1 MRPEAESH
9 RVWIAAVGSA
19 VLGAAAMYILDPD
32 KGRRRRAVGRDK
44 AHSFIASV
52 GQLINTAAHDASY
65 RIHGIGAGARRVFKP
80 GGTPDDL
87 VLIERVRAKM
97 GRVVSH
103 PHAIQVGAYNG
114 RVTLSGPIL
123 AGEVQQLLDVVHSV
137 RGAFEVENHLVVHE
151 RPDSVSSLQGNS
163 ARSEMRSPVVQE
175 RWTPALRVATVLG
188 GSLLVVYGMR
198 YRSLT
203 GVAIA
208 SIGLGLTAR
217 GAANVP
223 MNRLSGFARGRRAI
237 ELHKTRPPD
246 HRNHGQAASITNVP
260 APSETD
266 EDSP

>member
-65 RIHGIGAGARRVFKP
+65 RIHGIGARARRVFKP

-103 PHAIQVGAYNG
+103 PHAIQIGAYNG
-114 RVTLSGPIL
+114 RLTLSGPIL
-123 AGEVQQLLDVVHSV
+123 ADEVQPLLHAVRSVPGVSAVDHHLDV
-137 RGAFEVENHLVVHE
+137 HE
-151 RPDSVSSLQGNS
+151 SRD
-163 ARSEMRSPVVQE
+163 
-175 RWTPALRVATVLG
+175 VL
-188 GSLLVVYGMR
+188 S
-198 YRSLT
+198 
-203 GVAIA
+203 
-208 SIGLGLTAR
+208 
-217 GAANVP
+217 
-223 MNRLSGFARGRRAI
+223 
-237 ELHKTRPPD
+237 
-246 HRNHGQAASITNVP
+246 
-260 APSETD
+260 
-266 EDSP
+266 

>member
-1 MRPEAESH
+1 
-9 RVWIAAVGSA
+9 
-19 VLGAAAMYILDPD
+19 MYILDPD

-65 RIHGIGAGARRVFKP
+65 RIHGIGARARRVFKP